1 MSKKSQGCRICGLSL
16 SFPNIA
22 IVKGNRYEKCSESE
36 RNTSRVKTKPEAG
49 ENNTVRIGKT
59 P

>member
-1 MSKKSQGCRICGLSL
+1 MCGLSL
-16 SFPNIA
+16 SFPNIT

-36 RNTSRVKTKPEAG
+36 RNTSRVKTKSEAG